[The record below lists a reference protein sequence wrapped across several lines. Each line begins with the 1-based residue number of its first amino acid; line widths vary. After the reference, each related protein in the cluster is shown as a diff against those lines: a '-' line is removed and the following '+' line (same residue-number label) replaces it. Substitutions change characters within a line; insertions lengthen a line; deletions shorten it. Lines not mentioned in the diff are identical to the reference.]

1 MVVAVGLTLTPVP
14 LVTEIFPG
22 VITPVPLENTPV
34 RVLLDPEVMV
44 AGFATKLVMVGT
56 IVVTVTVAVCVTA
69 VPVVGV
75 TVRV

>member
-1 MVVAVGLTLTPVP
+1 VVVAVGLTLTPLP

-22 VITPVPLENTPV
+22 VMTPAPLENTPV
-34 RVLLDPEVMV
+34 RVLLAPAVIV
-44 AGFATKLVMVGT
+44 AGLATKLVMVGT
-56 IVVTVTVAVCVTA
+56 LAVTVTVAVCVTA